1 MSQRISPP
9 RCSFCGKPEG
19 QIRKL
24 IAGPA
29 GVFICDECVEEGY
42 GVCKGCGNY
51 AMLEDRYCE
60 DCLED
65 GCYCDDD
72 DEEDDGEY

>member
-1 MSQRISPP
+1 MLECAI
-9 RCSFCGKPEG
+9 CGKEYEG
-19 QIRKL
+19 GGHPD
-24 IAGPA
+24 AD
-29 GVFICDECVEEGY
+29 ICDECMEEGY